1 MLLNDYLVVLMFL
14 TFICFLFTGFP
25 VAWALGGTGVLFAV
39 VGYLADQFLGTTT
52 GLNFTVLG
60 MAVNRIYKI
69 MDNWVLVAIPMFILM
84 GLLLD
89 KSGIAEKMMKAMQ
102 EAFGKLSGGLAIT
115 VALIGIVLAAST
127 GIVGASVTLLA
138 LLTLPAMLRQGYT
151 KPIATGIVAASG
163 TLGILIPPSIM
174 LVIMADQLALSVGD
188 LFMGAVIPG
197 LILGVLY
204 IVFIIVLG
212 LIKPQTMP
220 LDPERKAF
228 QLGRILWE
236 VFKSVLPAGSL
247 ILAVLGS
254 IFAGICTPTEA
265 SGVGVLGACV
275 LALINKQLNL
285 GVIKGVLKGTFNTTA
300 YIMAIFIGA
309 TIFALVLRSLGG
321 DEFITKVLNGI
332 PFGPYGKICTI
343 LGFVFFLGFFLD
355 WIEITLIV
363 LPLLAPVIKTLG
375 VEIDGYG
382 VISEPALVWFV
393 LLIAV
398 CLQTSFLTPP
408 VGFSLFYLQGV
419 CPPEVKLTDIYRG
432 VVPFIILQLIGLV
445 LTLLYP
451 QLVLWL
457 PAKAYGY

>member
-1 MLLNDYLVVLMFL
+1 
-14 TFICFLFTGFP
+14 
-25 VAWALGGTGVLFAV
+25 
-39 VGYLADQFLGTTT
+39 
-52 GLNFTVLG
+52 
-60 MAVNRIYKI
+60 
-69 MDNWVLVAIPMFILM
+69 
-84 GLLLD
+84 
-89 KSGIAEKMMKAMQ
+89 MMKAMQ
-102 EAFGKLSGGLAIT
+102 QAFGKLSGGLAIT

-151 KPIATGIVAASG
+151 KPVATGIVAASG

-197 LILGVLY
+197 LILGALY
-204 IVFIIVLG
+204 IIFIIALG
-212 LIKPQTMP
+212 FIKPHTMP
-220 LDPERKAF
+220 LDPDRKPF
-228 QLGRILWE
+228 HLGRIMWE
-236 VFKSVLPAGSL
+236 VLRSVLPAASL

-265 SGVGVLGACV
+265 SGVGVAGACI
-275 LALINKQLNL
+275 LAMANKKLNL

-309 TIFALVLRSLGG
+309 TIFALVLRTLGG
-321 DEFITKVLNGI
+321 DDFITKVLSGI
-332 PFGPYGKICTI
+332 PFGPYGKISVI
-343 LGFVFFLGFFLD
+343 LGFVFLLGFFLD

-363 LPLLAPVIKTLG
+363 LPLIAPVVKTLG
-375 VEIDGYG
+375 LEIDGYG

-393 LLIAV
+393 LLIAI
-398 CLQTSFLTPP
+398 CLQTSFISPP

-419 CPPEVKLTDIYRG
+419 CPPEVKLRDIYRG
-432 VVPFIILQLIGLV
+432 VLPFIILQLVGLGAAIMF
-445 LTLLYP
+445 P

-457 PAKAYGY
+457 PAIAYR